1 VKIFPVSLVIFYN
14 WTQNLELE
22 VWTQVRTDDG
32 PFHGLLEFPGGG
44 VEIDETP
51 EDAAIREIQEEVG
64 LDLISSQMKLMGIY
78 NNHFKNKN
86 VLLYVYISPPF
97 ELLKSKGVWLK
108 VEKQG
113 MSSPYFGKIPGPN
126 HRIIDDLF
134 LHLLENSNA
143 K

>member
-1 VKIFPVSLVIFYN
+1 MKIFPVSLVIFYN